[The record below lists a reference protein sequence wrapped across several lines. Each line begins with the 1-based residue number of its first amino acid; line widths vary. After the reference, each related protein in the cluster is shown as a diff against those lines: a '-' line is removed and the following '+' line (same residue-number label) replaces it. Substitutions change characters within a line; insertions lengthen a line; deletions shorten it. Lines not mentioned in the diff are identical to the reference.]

1 MISRLE
7 GILFEKRPTVIGV
20 DVGGVGYEVNI
31 PLSTFTAL
39 PEQGDLLSLH
49 IHTQVRD
56 DAIQLYGFS
65 SIAEVRAFQ
74 LLIRAN
80 RVGPR
85 LAQTVL
91 SGIGAKELLTRLA
104 DGDAQALSRVPGIGQ
119 KTANRLIA
127 ELRERAYELLG
138 DQNQDDKSRAEDSQE
153 SPRNQLLS
161 ALTNLQ
167 VPKSQAETL
176 VDQVVS
182 DCGIDAPIETLV
194 KTALPRLAR

>member
-80 RVGPR
+80 R
-85 LAQTVL
+85 
-91 SGIGAKELLTRLA
+91 GA
-104 DGDAQALSRVPGIGQ
+104 
-119 KTANRLIA
+119 
-127 ELRERAYELLG
+127 
-138 DQNQDDKSRAEDSQE
+138 
-153 SPRNQLLS
+153 
-161 ALTNLQ
+161 
-167 VPKSQAETL
+167 
-176 VDQVVS
+176 
-182 DCGIDAPIETLV
+182 
-194 KTALPRLAR
+194 

>member
-1 MISRLE
+1 M
-7 GILFEKRPTVIGV
+7 
-20 DVGGVGYEVNI
+20 
-31 PLSTFTAL
+31 
-39 PEQGDLLSLH
+39 
-49 IHTQVRD
+49 
-56 DAIQLYGFS
+56 
-65 SIAEVRAFQ
+65 
-74 LLIRAN
+74 
-80 RVGPR
+80 GPR

-138 DQNQDDKSRAEDSQE
+138 DQDQDDKSRAEDSQE
-153 SPRNQLLS
+153 SPRTQLLS

>member
-39 PEQGDLLSLH
+39 PERGDLVSLH

-138 DQNQDDKSRAEDSQE
+138 DQSRDDMSRSEGSEE
-153 SPRNQLLS
+153 SPRTQLLS

-167 VPKSQAETL
+167 VPKSQAKTL

-182 DCGIDAPIETLV
+182 ECGIDAPIEILV
-194 KTALPRLAR
+194 RTALQRLAR